1 MMAHL
6 DMTVPTTVV
15 VTVWITLHVT
25 NKLDIVIWDVIRDIL
40 MVIAAKVNI
49 IKIQDILLITAA
61 GVDLQNNE

>member
-49 IKIQDILLITAA
+49 NKIYDILLITAA
-61 GVDLQNNE
+61 EVDLQNNE